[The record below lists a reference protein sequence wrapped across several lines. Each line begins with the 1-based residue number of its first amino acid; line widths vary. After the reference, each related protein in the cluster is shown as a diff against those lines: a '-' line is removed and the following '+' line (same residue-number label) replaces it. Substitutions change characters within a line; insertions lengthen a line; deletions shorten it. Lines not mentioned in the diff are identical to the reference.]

1 MGPPTEKTM
10 ADSHKIEA
18 DGLHGD
24 PDNRPGR

>member
-18 DGLHGD
+18 
-24 PDNRPGR
+24 RRATRWSR